1 MFFYIFARCC
11 LQFLKKTLITVIFWD
26 NFWPLNLISPSEPVP
41 YVNFTNSLSRFLVTS
56 PGFLRDIYFS
66 NFSYRMTEKLITLPK
81 ISELFISYRFF
92 VLNWPSGQL
101 SKSKMSDIFQ
111 GLFINFCNG
120 RAYDNLTFGTFKT
133 TFLPWGSQFSLNQMF

>member
-92 VLNWPSGQL
+92 VLNWPPFSKVCLLIFVMAEHMIIWLLGPLKQL
-101 SKSKMSDIFQ
+101 FSHEEVS
-111 GLFINFCNG
+111 
-120 RAYDNLTFGTFKT
+120 
-133 TFLPWGSQFSLNQMF
+133 FL